1 MAPVG
6 VIFMART
13 KIKDILKSEKV
24 DYSVNVKGWVRSF
37 RNNQFIALNDGS
49 CMANVQVVIGL
60 DADPE
65 LLKKITTGA
74 ALDINGTVIASQGK
88 GQTVEVKAD
97 NVIVLGECDTEKY
110 PLQLKNRPSLEYLR
124 EIAHLRFRTNTF
136 GAVFRVRHTL
146 AYAVHKF
153 YNDRGFVY
161 MHTPII
167 TASDAEGAGEMFRV
181 TTLPFD
187 GTPRNEDGTV
197 DYKEDFF
204 GRSTNLTVSGQLE
217 GELAAMAFGE
227 IYTFGPT
234 FRAENSNTARH
245 LAEFW
250 MIEPEVAFA
259 DLKDNMDLAEDFI
272 QYVIKYAL
280 DNCREDLE
288 FLQQRLQEEEK
299 QKPQNERSEMALIEK
314 LEFVLNNKFERITYT
329 QAIDILLDS
338 PAYKKKKFQYDVKWG
353 IDMQSEHERYLVEK
367 HFKKPVIVTD
377 YPKEIKSF
385 YMRQNDDGKT
395 VAAMDILAPGIG
407 EIVGGSQREERYD
420 LLVKR
425 MEEMHVPV
433 EEMSWFLDTRRFG
446 SAPHS
451 GFGLGF
457 ERLVLFVT
465 GMTNI
470 RDVIPFPRTPKNAEF

>member
-1 MAPVG
+1 MS
-6 VIFMART
+6 RT
-13 KIKDILKSEKV
+13 KIKDILQREQA
-24 DYSVNVKGWVRSF
+24 DYSVTVKGWVRSF

-49 CMANVQVVIGL
+49 CMKSLQVV
-60 DADPE
+60 AE
-65 LLKKITTGA
+65 LGKFDDSILSKINESASLSITGKIV
-74 ALDINGTVIASQGK
+74 LSQGK
-88 GQTVEVKAD
+88 GQKYDLMAETIE
-97 NVIVLGECDTEKY
+97 VLGECDPNAY
-110 PLQLKNRPSLEYLR
+110 PLQLKNKPSLEYLR
-124 EIAHLRFRTNTF
+124 EKAHLRFRTNTF

-146 AYAVHKF
+146 AYAIHKF
-153 YNDRGFVY
+153 FNDKGFVY
-161 MHTPII
+161 MHTPIV

-187 GTPRNEDGTV
+187 GAPRNEDGTV
-197 DYKEDFF
+197 DFREDFF

-217 GELAAMAFGE
+217 AELGATAFGE
-227 IYTFGPT
+227 VYTFGPT

-250 MIEPEVAFA
+250 MIEPEVAFN
-259 DLKDNMDLAEDFI
+259 DLNDNMDLAEEFI
-272 QYVIKYAL
+272 RYLIKYAL
-280 DNCREDLE
+280 DNNREDLE
-288 FLQQRLQEEEK
+288 FLQQRLLDEEK
-299 QKPQNERSEMALIEK
+299 QKPQNERSEMALLEK

-329 QAIDILLDS
+329 EAIDILLDS

-367 HFKKPVIVTD
+367 HFKKPVIVTN
-377 YPKEIKSF
+377 YPKDIKAF
-385 YMRQNDDGKT
+385 YMRQNEDGKT

-407 EIVGGSQREERYD
+407 EIVGGSQREERLD
-420 LLVKR
+420 RLEQR
-425 MEEMHVPV
+425 MAEMHIPA
-433 EEMSWFLDTRRFG
+433 EELYWYLDTRRFG
-446 SAPHS
+446 TVPHA